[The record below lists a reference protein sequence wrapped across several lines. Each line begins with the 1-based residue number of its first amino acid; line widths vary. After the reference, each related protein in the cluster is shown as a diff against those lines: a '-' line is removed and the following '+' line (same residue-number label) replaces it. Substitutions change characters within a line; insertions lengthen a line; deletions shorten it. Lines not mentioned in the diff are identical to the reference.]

1 MARHIPPSRV
11 NWNRNHRTISAK
23 VTVEEYERVRDNAS
37 TAGVTLSGWV
47 AIAALGEGAEEMR
60 RAAFVEQCRQGLLH
74 VFRVKEESLDKAL
87 RTAGASGLDALVQTI
102 RVLCQGNPVP
112 FFKLL
117 YELMPVLRGW
127 WIERTREETRLR
139 YCIAIPCVDCHK
151 PIELT
156 ADMQEADWIRDQLA
170 SRRYAHHRCPE

>member
-1 MARHIPPSRV
+1 MARHIPPSRE

-23 VTVEEYERVRDNAS
+23 VTIEEYERVCDNAS
-37 TAGVTLSGWV
+37 TAGVTLSRWV

-60 RAAFVEQCRQGLLH
+60 RAAFVEQCRQGVLH

-87 RTAGASGLDALVQTI
+87 QTAGESGLTALVQTI
-102 RVLCQGNPVP
+102 RVLSQGNPVP

-127 WIERTREETRLR
+127 WIERTREETRRR
-139 YCIAIPCVDCHK
+139 YCIAFPCVECGR
-151 PIELT
+151 PIELL
-156 ADMQEADWIRDQLA
+156 ADTNEAAWVREHFEG
-170 SRRYAHHRCPE
+170 RRYAHVDCLE